1 MNLAPACSR
10 CNSQKGGRTSEQWQA
25 WCEQAGRP
33 WPPAGAVW
41 TRDTNLAFPPV
52 RVQRNRSRAARR
64 ARVRWRVQQRAEQ
77 ELREVQSHIRRVEW
91 KLWRA
96 QGAARQAEE
105 DLTRVRSWL
114 RGREK
119 EAEDARRRLNVADET
134 LRELNAI
141 A

>member
-1 MNLAPACSR
+1 
-10 CNSQKGGRTSEQWQA
+10 
-25 WCEQAGRP
+25 
-33 WPPAGAVW
+33 
-41 TRDTNLAFPPV
+41 
-52 RVQRNRSRAARR
+52 
-64 ARVRWRVQQRAEQ
+64 
-77 ELREVQSHIRRVEW
+77 LREVQSHIRRVEW